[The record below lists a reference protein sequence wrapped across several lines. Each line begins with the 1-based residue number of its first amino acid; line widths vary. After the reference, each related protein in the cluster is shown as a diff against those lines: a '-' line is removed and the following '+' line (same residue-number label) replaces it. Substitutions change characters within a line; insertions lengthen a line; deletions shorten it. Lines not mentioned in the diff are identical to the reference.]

1 MATKLVIMTN
11 PTIKTII
18 LIVSNEIEIS
28 PMIVAVNAIGIV
40 IVIVIEIVIV
50 TVIVI
55 VPATTA
61 TITAPNQLTIKPT
74 NPALDLVIA
83 PEMMILSPM
92 KMNNHF

>member
-18 LIVSNEIEIS
+18 PIVSNEIAIS
-28 PMIVAVNAIGIV
+28 PMIVAVNAIG

-55 VPATTA
+55 VPATA
-61 TITAPNQLTIKPT
+61 TMPAPSLTIKPT

-83 PEMMILSPM
+83 PEMMTLSPM

>member
-61 TITAPNQLTIKPT
+61 TMPAPSLTIKPT

-83 PEMMILSPM
+83 PEMMTLSPM

>member
-11 PTIKTII
+11 PTIKTTQIT
-18 LIVSNEIEIS
+18 IVSNEIEIS

-40 IVIVIEIVIV
+40 IGIVIV

-61 TITAPNQLTIKPT
+61 TITAPNQLTIKLT

>member
-1 MATKLVIMTN
+1 MHNHTMATKLVITTM
-11 PTIKTII
+11 PTIKTTPIT
-18 LIVSNEIEIS
+18 IVTIEIEIP
-28 PMIVAVNAIGIV
+28 PMIVAVNAIGT
-40 IVIVIEIVIV
+40 VIV

-55 VPATTA
+55 APATTA
-61 TITAPNQLTIKPT
+61 TITATNPLTINPE

>member
-18 LIVSNEIEIS
+18 TIVSNEIEIS

-40 IVIVIEIVIV
+40 IGIVIV

-55 VPATTA
+55 VPATA
-61 TITAPNQLTIKPT
+61 TMPAPSLTSKPT
-74 NPALDLVIA
+74 NPALDLAIA
-83 PEMMILSPM
+83 PEMMTLSPM

>member
-18 LIVSNEIEIS
+18 PIVSNEIAIS
-28 PMIVAVNAIGIV
+28 PMIVAVNAIG

-61 TITAPNQLTIKPT
+61 TMPAPSLTIKPT

-83 PEMMILSPM
+83 PEMMTLSPM